1 MVEQNTLPTSSVPAA
16 YADGHLYSPT
26 ADLVET
32 GIDFRPGSQFEP
44 MPPKPSGGTREQATW
59 WRSVA
64 NLSAPDFLGL
74 KPGSEVEVMVH
85 GGEEVSPGV
94 VIMTFRAGARVQV
107 ALTDDPDD
115 VQMQVTVTRRSPS
128 GRWYGPYGPTPEV

>member
-16 YADGHLYSPT
+16 FADGHLYSPT

-32 GIDFRPGSQFEP
+32 GIDFRPGDQFEP
-44 MPPKPSGGTREQATW
+44 MPPKPSGGMAEKAAW

-74 KPGSEVEVMVH
+74 TVGSAITVH
-85 GGEEVSPGV
+85 SGKEVSPGV
-94 VIMTFRAGARVQV
+94 VIMTFRASARVQV

-128 GRWYGPYGPTPEV
+128 GHWYGPYCDTPES